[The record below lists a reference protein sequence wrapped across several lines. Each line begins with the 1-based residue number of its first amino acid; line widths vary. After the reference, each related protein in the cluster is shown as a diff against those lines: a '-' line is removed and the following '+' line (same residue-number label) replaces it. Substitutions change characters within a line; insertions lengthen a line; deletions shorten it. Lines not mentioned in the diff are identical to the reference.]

1 MRVHRIALTLLFAIP
16 CICIAQVKLEKAGA
30 LTDAAAPAAVRD
42 ALEDAGYRVLRAD
55 GTPRCEIWLRKSLP
69 AASGKAVQGA
79 NYPELAEAEFV
90 GVISFPSGGKDY
102 RGQPIKAGIYG
113 LRYELLPND
122 GNHMGV
128 APARDFLLLT
138 PLAADPDPSAH
149 YTYEQLMVLSRRAA
163 GSNHPAVFSMV
174 EPEGTLPGAYTSGEG
189 YEVFAAKLKLAA
201 GRELPFALVVK
212 GQAEQ

>member
-1 MRVHRIALTLLFAIP
+1 MRVPRFALTLLLTIP
-16 CICIAQVKLEKAGA
+16 CICTAQVKLVEVGPLAE
-30 LTDAAAPAAVRD
+30 AAVPAAVGD
-42 ALEDAGYRVLRAD
+42 ALQTSGYRVVRSD
-55 GTPRCEIWLRKSLP
+55 GKARCEIWLRKSLP
-69 AASGKAVQGA
+69 AASGKVAEGA
-79 NYPELAEAEFV
+79 NYPELAAAEFV
-90 GVISFPSGGKDY
+90 GVISFPNGGKDY
-102 RGQPIKAGIYG
+102 RGQPIKTGVYG

-138 PLAADPDPSAH
+138 PLAADPDPDAR
-149 YTYEQLMVLSRRAA
+149 YTYEQLVALSRRAA

-174 EPEGTLPGAYTSGEG
+174 VPEGALPGAYTSGEG
-189 YEVFAAKLKLAA
+189 YEVFAAKLKLAS